1 MEVTVKHMVD
11 AAARR
16 EMESDIDVPGNR
28 LGEFFR
34 EPCHP
39 VTRAHFAQRIA
50 DDEDA
55 TGRDPFRQAREQ
67 RGLLRVWQVM
77 QDIEER
83 DVTAEIRQLRL
94 DILKA
99 EFDVAVPLGGDG
111 GAAFDLARVQVEAKN
126 RLKAG
131 AFPQIKCEQSHPAT
145 DIEDRLGG
153 TA

>member
-1 MEVTVKHMVD
+1 MEVTVENIVD
-11 AAARR
+11 APARW
-16 EMESDIDVPGNR
+16 EMERDIDVPGNR

-39 VTRAHFAQRIA
+39 ITRAHFAQRIA

-67 RGLLRVWQVM
+67 RGLLRVREVM

-83 DVTAEIRQLRL
+83 DVTAKIRQLRV
-94 DILKA
+94 DVLKA

-111 GAAFDLARVQVEAKN
+111 GAAFDLARVQVEAKD

-131 AFPQIKCEQSHPAT
+131 AFPQIKGEQSHPAT
-145 DIEDRLGG
+145 DVEDRLGG